1 MDKDAEDLLKE
12 LCPDLEITKSPK
24 AWISRSEQA
33 LAKTTQTR
41 EIYPVVDHTRG
52 EGPWIYDIKGNQYL
66 DMTAGVAVRALGFG
80 HHHLAD
86 FERRIHT
93 YMREV
98 PGHDF
103 DVIPQTLLAERLISL
118 TPGEYDRE
126 VLFTTSGG
134 RAVESALKSLMDT
147 QHRYRFVAFRP
158 AFHGRTGYALAL
170 TASKHIH
177 KDYYP
182 QGLDVVRGPYPY
194 CYRCPFG
201 QKENECDLECIRY
214 LRDSLEYE
222 GTDIAGI
229 VFEPICGE
237 GGIIPAPVSFIRELR
252 LLADELETQLVAD
265 EVQAGLG
272 RTGRWWAVEHSG
284 VVPEYITTAK
294 ALGGGFPLAACIG
307 PKPMYTDFSRHSETF
322 GGEPFVALL
331 SLAVLR
337 TIEREGLL
345 ENAQRRGKQL
355 MDGLRELQSRHSFIG
370 DVRGVGLMCAV
381 EIVGDPKTKAYDPDR
396 REKIITSCVQNHNLW
411 IIGAGRSAIRFLPP
425 LNITEE
431 QINITLERFGQALK
445 DTK

>member
-1 MDKDAEDLLKE
+1 MDKDAEELLKE
-12 LCPDLEITKSPK
+12 LCPNVEITKNSK
-24 AWISRSEQA
+24 AWVARSEQA

-41 EIYPVVDHTRG
+41 DIYPIVDHTRG
-52 EGPWIYDIKGNQYL
+52 DGPWIYDIKGNQYL

-80 HHHLAD
+80 HQHLAE
-86 FERRIHT
+86 FEQRIHH
-93 YMREV
+93 YLREV

-134 RAVESALKSLMDT
+134 RAVEGALKSLMDT
-147 QHRYRFVAFRP
+147 LHRYRFVAFRP

-201 QKENECDLECIRY
+201 QKEGECDLECIRY

-252 LLADELETQLVAD
+252 LLADELETALVAD

-284 VVPEYITTAK
+284 VIPEYVCTAK

-322 GGEPFVALL
+322 GGEPFVALV
-331 SLAVLR
+331 SLAILR

-345 ENAQRRGKQL
+345 ENAQRRGRQL
-355 MDGLRELQSRHSFIG
+355 LEGLHELQTRYSFIG
-370 DVRGVGLMCAV
+370 DVRGIGLMCAV
-381 EIVGDPKTKAYDPDR
+381 EIVSDPKTKAYDPVR

-425 LNITEE
+425 LNITED
-431 QINITLERFGQALK
+431 QIAITLERFGKALK
-445 DTK
+445 DAK